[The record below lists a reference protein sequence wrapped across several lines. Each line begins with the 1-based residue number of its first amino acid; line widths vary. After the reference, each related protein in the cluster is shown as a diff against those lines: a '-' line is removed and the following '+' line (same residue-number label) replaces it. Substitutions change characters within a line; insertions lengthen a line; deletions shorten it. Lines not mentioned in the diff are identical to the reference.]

1 MFTSSL
7 LITSEQSVK
16 SALDENAVANDGVN
30 LIQLFSNQSPDDVV
44 NIANQL
50 MAMYPNAHIL
60 GMSSSNVIHQGTI
73 HHNATL
79 LIFTQFQN
87 VSLSSTVVN
96 YTDQLLVDCSK
107 IARRLNLQR
116 DSKAIICF
124 ADRMEFTRRERITQF
139 SQFSSVPIFGGAS
152 CTTDNGRWVLRGN
165 QYYENALVAVALHG
179 ETLHITS
186 DSYTEWNPIGRMF
199 RVTKAQ
205 GRDLQSLDGESVHAI
220 YDRYL
225 GEWQSVPIELLR
237 HFPLIKGDIR
247 QQDIYL
253 PLTLTAD
260 GILMNRELQVGDEV
274 RFCFDHPLLTLG
286 QVQIGADRLQKFQP
300 DQIFVYNCLSRLEF
314 MDENTELLPLQNVAN
329 AYGTYCAGEMTR
341 TGEHQQVLH
350 HSMTYLA
357 LREGELQVAY
367 QPSTRELDGDN
378 VIAPLFCL
386 IRNALA
392 DVDRMNH
399 NLEQKIQSQA
409 AMLTASYRVDK
420 RTGLANREVLRERL
434 SSMSNDDHLL
444 TLKLTNFSRI
454 NEKYG
459 YQVGDQLLQDLS
471 DNFLTYMHQ
480 RLEGRS
486 TLYAIGVGE
495 WACVFSSEFNSNYIH
510 QQFSTF
516 VEQLENFNFEPYGLP
531 EVDYLSVSLCAGF
544 VSRRDFPDLGKDE
557 LLLRAIEA
565 RRVAQTQNRHF
576 YCASDM
582 QAREQVRQE
591 QLSWLSCVSRAVLG
605 NNVQVFAQPIVK
617 AKTHEISSYECLV
630 RIEDDGEIILPGR
643 FLPIIEGTHLY
654 SRLSRQMIS
663 RTFELMRSRSESFSI
678 NLSPQDF
685 MSDRTLR
692 HLEEAI
698 LQLADPTRVG
708 LEVLE
713 TEQIKDYGHMIEV
726 CNHFRSLG
734 ASIIVD
740 DFGCGYSNID
750 EIVKLEPQI
759 IKLDGSLIRNID
771 KDVKQRKIAQQLVRL
786 CQVLDAKTVAEF
798 VHNEEVCRI
807 SEDMGIDYLQGFY
820 LGQPSRLYHP
830 K

>member
-16 SALDENAVANDGVN
+16 NVIDENAVNNDGIT
-30 LIQLFSNQSPDDVV
+30 LIQLFSNQTQNEVV
-44 NIANQL
+44 EIANQL
-50 MAMYPNAHIL
+50 MGVYPNAHII
-60 GMSSSNVIHQGTI
+60 GMSSSYVIHQGSI
-73 HHNATL
+73 HQNATL
-79 LIFTQFQN
+79 LIFTQFKN
-87 VSLSSTVVN
+87 VTLSSTVVN

-107 IARRLNLQR
+107 LAQRLKLKA

-124 ADRMEFTRRERITQF
+124 TDRMEFTRRERITQF

-152 CTTDNGRWVLRGN
+152 CPTDNGRWVLLGN
-165 QYYENALVAVALHG
+165 KCYENSMVACALHG
-179 ETLHITS
+179 ESLHITG
-186 DSYTEWNPIGRMF
+186 DSYTEWNPIGRPF
-199 RVTKAQ
+199 RVTKSSE
-205 GRDLQSLDGESVHAI
+205 RNLQCLDGEPVHAI

-225 GEWQSVPIELLR
+225 GDSKSVPVELLQ
-237 HFPLIKGDIR
+237 HFPLIKGDSK
-247 QQDIYL
+247 QQDVYL
-253 PLTLTAD
+253 PLSLTED
-260 GILMNRELQVGDEV
+260 GILLNRELQIGDEV
-274 RFCFDHPLLTLG
+274 RFCFDHPSLTLG
-286 QVQIGADRLQKFQP
+286 QVQLGAERLSKFQP
-300 DQIFVYNCLSRLEF
+300 EQIFVYNCLSRLQF
-314 MDENTELLPLQNVAN
+314 MEENTELLPLQRVAN
-329 AYGTYCAGEMTR
+329 SYGTYCAGELTR

-357 LREGELQVAY
+357 LREGETESIEDNSSEEAQ
-367 QPSTRELDGDN
+367 GHN

-392 DVDRMNH
+392 DVDRMNQ
-399 NLEQKIQSQA
+399 NLEQKIQTQA
-409 AMLTASYRVDK
+409 SLLTSSYRVDR
-420 RTGLANREVLRERL
+420 RTGLPNREALRERL
-434 SSMSNDDHLL
+434 SLMGKDDHLI

-471 DNFLTYMHQ
+471 DHFQQYMNQ
-480 RLEGRS
+480 MLAGRS

-495 WACVFSSEFNSNYIH
+495 WACVFRSDYGSDYIH
-510 QQFSTF
+510 QQFSAF

-544 VSRRDFPDLGKDE
+544 VSRRDFPDAGKDD
-557 LLLRAIEA
+557 LLLRSIEA
-565 RRVAQTQNRHF
+565 RRFAQNQNRHF
-576 YCASDM
+576 YCASDLLT
-582 QAREQVRQE
+582 REQVRQE

-617 AKTHEISSYECLV
+617 ANTHELSSYECLV

-643 FLPIIEGTHLY
+643 FLPIVEGTHLY

-663 RTFELMRSRSESFSI
+663 RTFELMHSRSESFSI

-685 MSDRTLR
+685 MSDKTLR
-692 HLEEAI
+692 HLEDAI
-698 LQLADPTRVG
+698 QKLADPTRVG

-820 LGQPSRLYHP
+820 LGQPSRLI
-830 K
+830 